1 MEKRK
6 ITAREVLKDIR
17 AGVDDAALMRKFQLS
32 AQGLQSVLNKM
43 VQAGIVTEEEL
54 DGRVPLSARTVD
66 IGLFI
71 CPACGNIQGNEFIE
85 CPRCGYSPPGEAKK
99 SKTLRTSPGKP
110 KAQSDSGYAA
120 QRGGRSVGGESSL
133 SSGAREVEAAPQP
146 SARMKAS
153 LRSITKYCR
162 VLGITALLAYIL
174 VALGLLVAM
183 QIPVSQGLLTV
194 AQSLLGIL
202 ILGLPAAIT
211 GITIFVILRALAA
224 SMLILQKIS
233 DHAEDRGGDH

>member
-17 AGVDDAALMRKFQLS
+17 AGMDDAALMRKYQLS

-43 VQAGIVTEEEL
+43 VQAGIVDEEEL
-54 DGRVPLSARTVD
+54 DARVPLSDRTVD

-71 CPACGNIQGNEFIE
+71 CPACGNIQGREFIE
-85 CPRCGYSPPGEAKK
+85 CPRCGYTAPGQAKK

-110 KAQSDSGYAA
+110 KAQSGSRSAA
-120 QRGGRSVGGESSL
+120 QRAGTSVGGESLL
-133 SSGAREVEAAPQP
+133 SSVAQEVEDAHQP
-146 SARMKAS
+146 SPGVKAS
-153 LRSITKYCR
+153 VRSVTKYCR
-162 VLGITALLAYIL
+162 VLGITALLTYII
-174 VALGLLVAM
+174 VALGLVVAM
-183 QIPVSQGLLTV
+183 QLSVSQGWLTV
-194 AQSLLGIL
+194 AQSLLGAL
-202 ILGLPAAIT
+202 ILGLPVAIT

-233 DHAEDRGGDH
+233 EQAEDRGGDH